1 MARLDD
7 RDLDTLAQ
15 LARLDVADADRAALR
30 GDLERVL
37 TYVDRL
43 AEFDDPGVEPLRH
56 PSFGAAA
63 AVAAT
68 DLRADVPRR
77 GLPTSVLEALAP
89 AWRDG
94 RVEVARTV
102 DQDA

>member
-7 RDLDTLAQ
+7 RDLDDLAQ
-15 LARLDVADADRAALR
+15 LARLDLADTDRAALR
-30 GDLERVL
+30 HDLERVL

-43 AEFDDPGVEPLRH
+43 AGFDDPGVEPLRH
-56 PSFGAAA
+56 PSFGATA
-63 AVAAT
+63 AVAAA
-68 DLRADVPRR
+68 DLRADVPRQ
-77 GLPTSVLEALAP
+77 GLPTAVLEALAP

-102 DQDA
+102 DQDG